1 MTERHTFVQTVVEP
15 NGPGGCN
22 GPPIEVGVIGVTRTS
37 PAAPTI
43 AVSFPE
49 PREDLLDTDFDE
61 MSDDEIAAL
70 ATNHV

>member
-1 MTERHTFVQTVVEP
+1 MTERHTLVHTVVEP

-22 GPPIEVGVIGVTRTS
+22 GSPIEVGVIGITRTS
-37 PAAPTI
+37 PVAPPI

-61 MSDDEIAAL
+61 MSDEEMAAL
-70 ATNHV
+70 ATSHA